1 MKQTKQMKQ
10 TVEDYIEEKRE
21 GLETLALWLYEHP
34 EIAMQE
40 KQSSAYVADYLR
52 KQGFEVEEHLAG
64 METAFKAVKK
74 NGNGPKIA
82 LLAEY
87 DALPGIGHAC
97 GHHMIAAMSVGAAL
111 GLSKAL
117 ETYEGEVAVF
127 GTPAEETGEG
137 KSFLVDQGV
146 FEGYDIA
153 MIIHPN
159 GYTAMYPEMIAIGG
173 MDFEF
178 TGKPA
183 HAGAYPYN
191 GINALDSVVLLYN
204 NINALRQQLKDGTRI
219 HGIILEAGS
228 AANVIPDKGR
238 VRLEFRA
245 KEQAYFD
252 EVVGKVVNC
261 AKAAALATG
270 CTLEYDWFEPVCQGL
285 THNKALGGIMEGLM
299 KEAGVYSESEIQ
311 GGSSDVGNVS
321 QTLPTIHPMFCV
333 TEKPFEVHTVEF
345 KEATL
350 LPFGRD
356 RMVLGM
362 KLMADTGLAILDNPK
377 LLDDMKKEFEL
388 GKTDSKGI

>member
-1 MKQTKQMKQ
+1 MNEMRQII
-10 TVEDYIEEKRE
+10 EAYIEEKRE
-21 GLETLALWLYEHP
+21 ALEALAVWLYEHP

-40 KQSSAYVADYLR
+40 KESSAYVADFLR
-52 KQGFEVEEHLAG
+52 KEGFEVEEHLAG

-82 LLAEY
+82 FLAEY

-111 GLSKAL
+111 GLAKAL
-117 ETYEGEVAVF
+117 EAYEGEVAVF

-146 FEGYDIA
+146 FKGYDIA

-159 GYTAMYPEMIAIGG
+159 GYTSLYPEMIAIGG

-252 EVVGKVVNC
+252 EVVQKVVNC

-270 CTLEYDWFEPVCQGL
+270 CSLEYDWFEPVCQGL
-285 THNKALGGIMEGLM
+285 SHNKTLGAVMEGFM
-299 KEAGVYSESEIQ
+299 EEAGVHSDCQIQ

-321 QTLPTIHPMFCV
+321 QALPTIHPMLGV
-333 TEKPFEVHTVEF
+333 TEKPFEVHTLEF

-350 LPFGRD
+350 LPYGRE

-362 KLMADTGLAILDNPK
+362 KLMADTGLAIFENPK
-377 LLDDMKKEFEL
+377 LLEDVKKEFQL
-388 GKTDSKGI
+388 DRG